1 MLHCEVWTIHYLAI
15 LLQSRIQDLSRLRV
29 FHKIDA
35 TVAPSQSF
43 HCSEFHCSEFPKRRE
58 GFDVLPPDFGTEHY
72 EVS

>member
-35 TVAPSQSF
+35 TGAPSQSF
-43 HCSEFHCSEFPKRRE
+43 HCSQISKRRE
-58 GFDVLPPDFGTEHY
+58 GFDVLPDFETEHY